1 MSVNLIGA
9 EFPRTTLFD
18 IIQTCDGTCNYD
30 ITSLGGDRQFV
41 GIFER
46 IRERQENSTK
56 YPKNL
61 KNTNKKTKTLRKL
74 IHYNNEYVKITSCNV
89 IYIVNGRDKF
99 QFGYTI
105 YIDEGIIVARLGLK
119 IFFR

>member
-61 KNTNKKTKTLRKL
+61 QKYQQEHQNASKIDTL
-74 IHYNNEYVKITSCNV
+74 
-89 IYIVNGRDKF
+89 
-99 QFGYTI
+99 
-105 YIDEGIIVARLGLK
+105 
-119 IFFR
+119 